1 MPTQKLKLTPAFVAS
16 VPPAPAGKRDEYH
29 DNEVAHFALRVTD
42 RGAKSYI
49 MAKRW
54 PGTKMTSKRVVGDAG
69 IMSLKDAR
77 KIARDWL
84 ELAERGIDPEQAR
97 KQRET
102 EEARSRAVTFAAVA
116 EDFIAEDLAGK
127 RRGVADAREIRREVV
142 PVWGKR
148 PIAEIARDD
157 VLELIQAI
165 KARGHIATARIVL
178 SHIKRLYVWA
188 CHQRSTRYGPIDNPA
203 GIVSPKRVLGPKKP
217 RQRVLSDDE
226 LRALWRACIKEGY
239 PAGDAVRLMLLTGG
253 RREEIAQAR
262 WRELDQHKW
271 TLTIPPERF
280 KSDAEHLMPLSSL
293 AEELVRTLPRHA
305 EGDFMFTTSLGAKPI
320 GGWSDIKHALD
331 RRMLRTLRALARVR
345 DEDPAEVRLERWVI
359 HDLRR
364 VVRSRLAEL
373 RIPDGIAEMV
383 IGHGKRGMGR
393 VYDQHH
399 YEAEMRE
406 ACEAW
411 AEMLRGIIAGVPA
424 MVVPMERRARA

>member
-1 MPTQKLKLTPAFVAS
+1 MPTEKRKLTPAFVKS
-16 VPPAPAGKRDEYH
+16 VKPAPAGKRDEYR
-29 DNEVAHFALRVTD
+29 DTEVAHFALRVTD
-42 RGAKSYI
+42 RGTKSYI

-54 PGTKMTSKRVVGDAG
+54 PGTKMTAKRVVGDAKH
-69 IMSLKDAR
+69 ISLADAR
-77 KIARDWL
+77 KVARAWL
-84 ELAERGIDPEQAR
+84 ELAERGIDPEVAK

-127 RRGVADAREIRREVV
+127 RRGAADAREIRREVV
-142 PVWGKR
+142 PIWGKR
-148 PIAEIARDD
+148 PIAEIQRDD
-157 VLELIQAI
+157 VVELVEAI
-165 KARGHIATARIVL
+165 RARGHIATARIVL

-203 GIVSPKRVLGPKKP
+203 GIVSPKRLLGPKKP
-217 RQRVLSDDE
+217 RQRILSDDE
-226 LRALWRACIKEGY
+226 LRALWRACLKEGY

-253 RREEIAQAR
+253 RRAEISRAR

-280 KSDAEHLMPLSSL
+280 KSDAEHLMPLSSEAAQL
-293 AEELVRTLPRHA
+293 MLSIPRHA
-305 EGDFMFTTSLGAKPI
+305 EGDFIFTASLGAKPI

-345 DEDPAEVRLERWVI
+345 GEDPAEVRLERWVI

-399 YEAEMRE
+399 YETEMRE

-411 AEMLRGIIAGVPA
+411 AEMLRGIITGAPVT
-424 MVVPMERRARA
+424 VVPMKSRASA